1 MTSDI
6 SFADVVDVDN
16 GFEERTLP
24 VSKPDVATR
33 LKAAIQNADEVYLA
47 TDGDREGEAI
57 AWHLIEEFGLRNSRR
72 TVFRELTKSGVL
84 NGIEHSG
91 ALDKSLV
98 DAARA
103 RSVLDYLLGMNIS
116 RLLWP
121 FGCKSA
127 GRLQSCAL
135 RILVDRERMI
145 QAFVPRKFWTVI
157 ADYREG
163 FSASP
168 VVSELDEETGESRL
182 VPRRFDDSKEA
193 EAIAAAC
200 RSATHRVESIAT
212 SSIERQP
219 PKPFI
224 TSTMLSTASTK
235 LGFSV
240 KHTTA
245 LAQELFEKGLIT
257 YLRTDS
263 AVMAVEGQQMIRE
276 YLTKTNPVLVPPK
289 PPKVTNAAGAQAA
302 HEAIRPTAMDVH
314 PAGFEDDGFR
324 LYELI
329 FRRALVSQCA
339 PAVFSRTT
347 VTIAPG
353 EHAWRLKAQVTTV
366 QRPGWLSLEGEGEGG
381 QALPALREGQVLNL
395 LGARTKEGQT
405 KRPARFTEASLI
417 QYLEK
422 RQIGRPSTYSAMI
435 STLLDRNYVG
445 EEGKFLRP
453 EPTGFTADEL
463 VRLGFNELSEEDF
476 TAQTEKALDGIA
488 AREVSRSQFLRSFY
502 SRFCELEAE
511 AEVKFAKYAADH
523 PNAVP
528 QRKDAGLK
536 SAKQPCPKCGAGVV
550 AQPYKDKKTG
560 KPKKF
565 WRCGKCDWTSSFA
578 PPKVS
583 KQPCPECGGR
593 MAERQSKDG
602 DKFWGCVDFPEC
614 RGSMKKARRTRGRA

>member
-1 MTSDI
+1 MAHHRATIVVRRLLIVESANKIAKLKKTLAGQGTWNVAATMGHFRALPPMTSDI

-200 RSATHRVESIAT
+200 RSATH
-212 SSIERQP
+212 
-219 PKPFI
+219 
-224 TSTMLSTASTK
+224 
-235 LGFSV
+235 
-240 KHTTA
+240 
-245 LAQELFEKGLIT
+245 
-257 YLRTDS
+257 
-263 AVMAVEGQQMIRE
+263 
-276 YLTKTNPVLVPPK
+276 
-289 PPKVTNAAGAQAA
+289 
-302 HEAIRPTAMDVH
+302 
-314 PAGFEDDGFR
+314 
-324 LYELI
+324 
-329 FRRALVSQCA
+329 
-339 PAVFSRTT
+339 
-347 VTIAPG
+347 
-353 EHAWRLKAQVTTV
+353 
-366 QRPGWLSLEGEGEGG
+366 
-381 QALPALREGQVLNL
+381 
-395 LGARTKEGQT
+395 
-405 KRPARFTEASLI
+405 
-417 QYLEK
+417 
-422 RQIGRPSTYSAMI
+422 
-435 STLLDRNYVG
+435 
-445 EEGKFLRP
+445 
-453 EPTGFTADEL
+453 
-463 VRLGFNELSEEDF
+463 
-476 TAQTEKALDGIA
+476 
-488 AREVSRSQFLRSFY
+488 
-502 SRFCELEAE
+502 
-511 AEVKFAKYAADH
+511 
-523 PNAVP
+523 
-528 QRKDAGLK
+528 
-536 SAKQPCPKCGAGVV
+536 
-550 AQPYKDKKTG
+550 
-560 KPKKF
+560 
-565 WRCGKCDWTSSFA
+565 
-578 PPKVS
+578 
-583 KQPCPECGGR
+583 
-593 MAERQSKDG
+593 
-602 DKFWGCVDFPEC
+602 
-614 RGSMKKARRTRGRA
+614 